1 MKSSLKRKIAE
12 IAVVIAIA
20 LVLFFGSRI
29 IKRYVSD
36 NDGGKA
42 TAEQLVEGITTA
54 EALTES
60 GKSPEQDTEAYTQ
73 TEQQLLYN
81 FRRGEYLTEHFE
93 KHGGEFGYKTEQ
105 EYLEGANSVITD
117 KDSLCKTEAEDGDL
131 VFFQE
136 STGSIVFVSGD
147 GYIRTYFKPADGI
160 DYFNRQ

>member
-1 MKSSLKRKIAE
+1 MKSSLKRNIAE
-12 IAVVIAIA
+12 IAIVIAIA
-20 LVLFFGSRI
+20 IVLFFGSRI
-29 IKRYVSD
+29 IKRSVSD

-42 TAEQLVEGITTA
+42 TAEQLVEGVTTA

-60 GKSPEQDTEAYTQ
+60 GGSREPDTEAYTQ

-117 KDSLCKTEAEDGDL
+117 KDSLCKTEEEDGDL

-136 STGSIVFVSGD
+136 STGSIVFVSAD
-147 GYIRTYFKPADGI
+147 GYIRTYFKPTDGI